1 MAVRLSRDGSS
12 DPIRDELATLG
23 LSRPGTIHH
32 NLPVPRLVELT
43 VQRGEGFLA
52 EGGALMVRTG
62 KYTGRSPQ
70 DRYIVDSPGVH
81 ADIDWGEINIPMGP
95 KTFESLRQRQAEYL
109 QGRELFV
116 MDASL
121 GADEAY
127 RFRVRIITELAWH
140 SLFARQL
147 FLGPSSEM
155 SGAFH
160 PDFTVIATPG
170 LGLQPKRDGTR
181 SEAAVAIDFD
191 KRLILDIATA
201 YAGEIKKS
209 LFSVLNHIL
218 PAKGVF
224 PMHCSANLGSDG
236 GTAIFFGLSGT
247 GKTALS
253 ADPARRMIGDDEH
266 GWSDTGIFN
275 FEGGLYAKCIGLRQE
290 SEPQIWN
297 SLRFGAVVEN
307 VPLDPVTRKPDFDDE
322 SITENTRAGFPVEFI
337 PGAVIPGIGGH
348 PRTVIFLTAD
358 AFGVMPPIARLTRE
372 GAIYHFLSG
381 FTSKLAGTERGIIE
395 PRATFSACFGAPF
408 MPRPPMV
415 YAKLLADR
423 LDRHGARVFLIDTG
437 WLWGPYGVGR
447 RIPIKYTR
455 QMVTAAIENGL
466 EDVEYRHDP
475 LLNLDIPLDCCDA
488 PKDILVPR
496 DTWNDKEAYDAAA
509 LRLARMF
516 VENFKRFRD
525 APRKVVEAGPNVPAP

>member
-1 MAVRLSRDGSS
+1 MGAPTVSLDDMQLG
-12 DPIRDELATLG
+12 IAGELASLG
-23 LSRPGTIHH
+23 LLRPGTVHH
-32 NLPVPRLVELT
+32 NLTVPRLIELSI
-43 VQRGEGFLA
+43 QRGEGVLA
-52 EGGALMVRTG
+52 ENGALFVRTG

-81 ADIDWGEINIPMGP
+81 AAIDWGAVNIPMRSEV
-95 KTFESLRQRQAEYL
+95 FWALRRKQAEHL
-109 QGRELFV
+109 AGRELFV
-116 MDASL
+116 TDAFL
-121 GADEAY
+121 GADLAY
-127 RFRVRIITELAWH
+127 RLPVRIISELAWH
-140 SLFARQL
+140 GLFARQL
-147 FLGPSSEM
+147 FLRPAKELD
-155 SGAFH
+155 AIH
-160 PDFTVIATPG
+160 PEFTVIATPG
-170 LGLQPKRDGTR
+170 LNLRSDSDGTR
-181 SEAAVAIDFD
+181 TEAAVAIDFED
-191 KRLILDIATA
+191 GLILDIATA

-209 LFSVLNHIL
+209 LFSVLNFIL
-218 PAKGVF
+218 PSRGVF

-247 GKTALS
+247 GK

-307 VPLDPVTRKPDFDDE
+307 VPLDPMTRRPDFDDE

-337 PGAVIPGIGGH
+337 PGAVMPGIGGH

-395 PRATFSACFGAPF
+395 PQATFSACFGAPF

-415 YAKLLADR
+415 YAKLLADK

-466 EDVEYRHDP
+466 EGVEYRHDP
-475 LLNLDIPLDCCDA
+475 LLNLDIPLDCCGT
-488 PKDILVPR
+488 PRDILVPR
-496 DTWNDKEAYDAAA
+496 DTWKDKEAYDAAA

-516 VENFKRFRD
+516 SENFKRFRD
-525 APRKVVEAGPNVPAP
+525 VPKNVVAAGPLPDRPSGP